1 MKLIATCPILYK
13 NKQYIPGDE
22 LPQNTDM
29 QEIWVECGSAIL
41 SEETSEKKIRTKARS
56 VTEQAG
62 LFGIATNS
70 ESEENLIGR
79 VPVTERRR
87 KK

>member
-13 NKQYIPGDE
+13 NKKYITGDE

-29 QEIWVECGSAIL
+29 QEIWMECGSAIL
-41 SEETSEKKIRTKARS
+41 SEETTEKKTRTKARS
-56 VTEQAG
+56 VTAQAG

>member
-13 NKQYIPGDE
+13 NKQYIPGEE
-22 LPQNTDM
+22 LPQNTEM

-41 SEETSEKKIRTKARS
+41 SEETIEKEIKTKARS
-56 VTEQAG
+56 VTAQAG
-62 LFGIATNS
+62 LFGTAVNS

-87 KK
+87 RK